1 MRIFTNRALCQP
13 GALLFLFYGMVGSR
27 VPVVAIIGP
36 LTVMRATGG
45 VKRLAEAVK
54 VLAGGK
60 KCQLNTVDAGCMGD
74 IDRLQA

>member
-13 GALLFLFYGMVGSR
+13 GALLHLFYGMVGSR

-45 VKRLAEAVK
+45 CKGSPKL
-54 VLAGGK
+54 
-60 KCQLNTVDAGCMGD
+60 
-74 IDRLQA
+74 